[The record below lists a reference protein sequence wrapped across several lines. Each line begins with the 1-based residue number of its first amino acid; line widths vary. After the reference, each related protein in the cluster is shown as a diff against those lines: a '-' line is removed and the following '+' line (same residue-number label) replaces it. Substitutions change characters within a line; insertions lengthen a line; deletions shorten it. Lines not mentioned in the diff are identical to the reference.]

1 MTITQTIKKTLYPV
15 LKIAGKWLRFN
26 GEHLIN
32 KKNSAPSIPIY
43 TLNAYTN
50 QGELISFHDFKGQYL
65 LLANTASD
73 CGYSPQYAELQ
84 QLHDRFKGR
93 LTVLAFPANDFGG
106 QEPGNNDEI
115 ARFCGSNFG
124 VTFPVMMKS
133 QVKGPDQHEVY
144 QWLTD
149 PAKNGWNNREPNW
162 NFCKY
167 LINASGTLIGFFE
180 SGISPLDDDIAGR
193 IH

>member
-1 MTITQTIKKTLYPV
+1 MTITQTLKKTFYPV
-15 LKIAGKWLRFN
+15 LLMAGKWLKYN
-26 GEHLIN
+26 GKHAIN
-32 KKNSAPSIPIY
+32 KKNNAPSIPIY

-50 QGELISFHDFKGQYL
+50 QGELVSFHDFKGQYIL
-65 LLANTASD
+65 LTNTASD
-73 CGYSPQYAELQ
+73 CGYTAQYAELQ
-84 QLHDRFKGR
+84 QLQERFKGR

-106 QEPGNNDEI
+106 QEPANDDEI
-115 ARFCGSNFG
+115 AQFCGSNFG

-133 QVKGPDQHEVY
+133 DVKGLDKNEVY

-149 PAKNGWNNREPNW
+149 PAKNGWNSKEPTW

-167 LINASGTLIGFFE
+167 LINPSGNLIGFFE